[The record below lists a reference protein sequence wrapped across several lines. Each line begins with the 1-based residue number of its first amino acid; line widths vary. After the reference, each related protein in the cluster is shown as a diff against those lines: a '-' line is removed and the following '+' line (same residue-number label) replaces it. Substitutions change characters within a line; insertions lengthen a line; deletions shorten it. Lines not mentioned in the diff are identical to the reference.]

1 MGVEAASVASHDY
14 SDLLLLYSAVGNLA
28 GMERL
33 ADSAS
38 KNGKT
43 NVAFVAYLLTG
54 NVEACADL
62 LVSTKRLPEAAMF
75 VRTYLPSKIDDI
87 VALWKKDLA
96 SVSQT
101 AADALATPSSNP
113 GKFPDLA
120 IGLQVEQMFLAQRE
134 GTKGS
139 GMSGLEY
146 LTAKDDLELNLIE
159 LIKAR
164 QGGGETKEEDPV
176 VDNAEEAAAEAEA
189 KAAAEAEA
197 AAAAARI
204 AEAEKAAAEAA
215 EAERLAAEA
224 AAAESAEAE
233 ADDFGDDW

>member
-1 MGVEAASVASHDY
+1 MG
-14 SDLLLLYSAVGNLA
+14 
-28 GMERL
+28 
-33 ADSAS
+33 
-38 KNGKT
+38 
-43 NVAFVAYLLTG
+43 TG

-134 GTKGS
+134 SSKGS

-146 LTAKDDLELNLIE
+146 STAKDDLELNLIE

-164 QGGGETKEEDPV
+164 QGSGETKEEDPA
-176 VDNAEEAAAEAEA
+176 VDNTKDAAAAAAAEAERV
-189 KAAAEAEA
+189 AAEAEA
-197 AAAAARI
+197 ARI
-204 AEAEKAAAEAA
+204 EALKAA
-215 EAERLAAEA
+215 
-224 AAAESAEAE
+224 
-233 ADDFGDDW
+233 